1 MVLQEVADSV
11 GFREIP
17 SDNGQ
22 LLPSLPPSLASLL
35 LPFPPCFLPS
45 FLPSSPREEGMRQM
59 LDRGNAG
66 QTDGRTDRQTGRRQ
80 SDRRMVVTIKHNGIA
95 DCLIVL

>member
-22 LLPSLPPSLASLL
+22 LLPSLPPSLPSLL
-35 LPFPPCFLPS
+35 LPLPS
-45 FLPSSPREEGMRQM
+45 LLPSVFPTFLTQG
-59 LDRGNAG
+59 RGDE
-66 QTDGRTDRQTGRRQ
+66 TDVG
-80 SDRRMVVTIKHNGIA
+80 
-95 DCLIVL
+95 